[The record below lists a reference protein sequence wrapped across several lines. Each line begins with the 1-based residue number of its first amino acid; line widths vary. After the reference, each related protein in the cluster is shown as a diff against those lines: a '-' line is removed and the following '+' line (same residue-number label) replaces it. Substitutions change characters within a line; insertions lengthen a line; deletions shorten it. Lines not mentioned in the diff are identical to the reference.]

1 MIREKLIKQYIK
13 WGLAVIPVSASS
25 KIPTV
30 EWKGYQNKRPT
41 NRTIRDWFNGKKRTH
56 PGAVMGKASGNV
68 FRLDFDN
75 IADFEPVMNLGV
87 IPASAPVC
95 KTPHGRAIL
104 LKSIDIPQ
112 TIRQRKIPGYPKLE
126 IQGQG
131 AIGVLPDTT
140 GYEWLNE
147 LPEEIPCIG
156 DFKSWFASA
165 FPTKQQPVSTLTP
178 EERDN
183 RLPKIMNEAGIGG
196 RHAAIVSA
204 VSLLKARRCGYA
216 TIRMFLQPFVDKW
229 KLQDPPYTQEEFEKD
244 FKDVFNRYNPIEPKG
259 LPPRAQFSSLGQA
272 RKGIIKRTPLID
284 GLLMP
289 KQKIVLVGWEGTG
302 KSTLAI
308 NITVEAA
315 LGLPIF
321 GKYPVAR
328 PLKTAY
334 MDMEIGK
341 EGTINF
347 FDHVTAGRGNPPDEM
362 IGLFHC
368 RERGSEVKVNVTE
381 RALLNATRDA
391 IIEFDP
397 DILILDGWYL
407 FVSENDQDQVKAAFD
422 FLDDV
427 RENAN
432 CSVIICHHTKKVG
445 APIFTPRNIF
455 ELASG
460 WGLMRWAE
468 TKLAYMPVA
477 GMPNMA
483 ILNGKTRIPEWNPIS
498 VLLEYIPEYMLLEA
512 RDENEFLS
520 DAQLDVVFPL
530 GRVNRRTAVANTI
543 RLMTHVQEIGMK
555 QSDIAELVG
564 VSQAIVSQ
572 WIAGKKIPS
581 KEHQKVLTQKLAE
594 IEVEASKDELEDI
607 I

>member
-1 MIREKLIKQYIK
+1 MTRKELIEQYIK
-13 WGLAVIPVSASS
+13 LELAVIPVNANT
-25 KIPTV
+25 KIPTIQ
-30 EWKGYQNKRPT
+30 WKGFQSQRPSDY
-41 NRTIRDWFNGKKRTH
+41 RMRHWFDGKEKTH
-56 PGAVMGKASGNV
+56 IGAVMGKSSENV

-75 IADFEPVMNLGV
+75 VDDFEPVMNLNI
-87 IPASAPVC
+87 IPKSAPIC

-104 LKSIDIPQ
+104 LKSSDIPQ
-112 TIRQRKIPGYPKLE
+112 TIRQKGIPGYLKLE

-131 AIGVLPDTT
+131 SIGVLPDTP

-147 LPEEIPCIG
+147 LPDDIPSIG
-156 DFKSWFASA
+156 NFRAWLDSA
-165 FPTKQQPVSTLTP
+165 FPSTEQPDPTISQ
-178 EERDN
+178 EDRDEKLASVLLDAAPGN
-183 RLPKIMNEAGIGG
+183 
-196 RHAAIVSA
+196 RHAAVVQS
-204 VSLLKARRCGYA
+204 VSLLKSRRLGYA
-216 TIRMFLQPFVDKW
+216 AIRTLLQPYVDKW
-229 KLQDPPYTQEEFEKD
+229 KLQDPPYTQEEFEKT
-244 FKDVFNRYNPIEPKG
+244 FEDVFQRYNPVEVKG
-259 LPPRAQFSSLGQA
+259 LPPEAQLVSLSQV
-272 RKGIIKRTPLID
+272 RKTIVKRIPLID
-284 GLLMP
+284 GFLMP

-321 GKYPVAR
+321 GKYPVKR

-341 EGTINF
+341 EGTITF
-347 FDHVTAGRGNPPDEM
+347 FDHITAGRGNPPDDM

-368 RERGSEVKVNVTE
+368 RDRGAEVKVNVTE
-381 RALLNATRDA
+381 RALLNATREA
-391 IIEFDP
+391 IIDFNP

-422 FLDDV
+422 FLDNI
-427 RENAN
+427 REKAS

-445 APIFTPRNIF
+445 APIFTPHNIF

-468 TKLAYMPVA
+468 TKLAYVPVA
-477 GMPNMA
+477 GMQNYA
-483 ILNGKTRIPEWNPIS
+483 ILNGKTRIPEWNPIA
-498 VLLEYIPEYMLLEA
+498 VMLEYIPEYMLLEA
-512 RDENEFLS
+512 RDETRLLT
-520 DAQLDVVFPL
+520 DIQLDVLFPL
-530 GRVNRRTAVANTI
+530 GRVNRRTAAANVVK
-543 RLMTHVQEIGMK
+543 LMAHLRDSGMR

-564 VSQAIVSQ
+564 VTQGMVSQ

-581 KEHQKVLTQKLAE
+581 KEHLKILTQKLAE
-594 IEVEASKDELEDI
+594 IELEGAKDELEDI